1 MEIFGALLAG
11 SFIGAVLG
19 FIGAG
24 GAMLSVPI
32 LIYFFNFAPKQ
43 ATVAALAIVFLA
55 AFSGAIPKFRKGEI
69 LVREAFSVWAI
80 GLVTNL
86 GGAVLAKHLTDN
98 LILSGFSLILI
109 AAGISMLLPQVNQ
122 SVERKVPLPTLI
134 LISLIIGSMTGIFGV
149 GGGFLAIPVLVLGFN
164 SPLAKAAGTSLL
176 IIALNC
182 FTALIGHRSSWGQ
195 ISWHVPITIAISA
208 VVISLFASHHSSKVP
223 TTVLKK
229 SFAYLLFSIAIWT
242 LIKTWLLA

>member
-1 MEIFGALLAG
+1 MEILGALVAG
-11 SFIGAVLG
+11 GFIGAVLG

-32 LIYFFNFAPKQ
+32 LIYLFDFTPKH

-55 AFSGAIPKFRKGEI
+55 AFSGAIPKLKKGEV
-69 LVREAFSVWAI
+69 LVREATSVWAI

-86 GGAVLAKHLTDN
+86 GGAVIAKHLSDTF
-98 LILSGFSLILI
+98 ILSGFAIILT
-109 AAGISMLLPQVNQ
+109 AAGLSMLRPPISQN
-122 SVERKVPLPTLI
+122 SERKIPLPTLI
-134 LISLIIGSMTGIFGV
+134 LISLVIGSMTGIFGV

-182 FTALIGHRSSWGQ
+182 FTALIGHRSSWSQ
-195 ISWHVPITIAISA
+195 ISWQVPIAMALTA
-208 VVISLFASHHSSKVP
+208 VVVSLFASHHSSKVP
-223 TTVLKK
+223 TRILRK
-229 SFAYLLFSIAIWT
+229 SFAYLLFAIALWT
-242 LIKTWLLA
+242 LIKTWLLN